1 MSDLRAYYRA
11 LHRRFGPQH
20 WWPGETPFEV
30 MVGAILTQNAAWT
43 NVEKAIHNLKTYDL
57 LDPYK
62 LHELDQD
69 TLALAIKPAGYFNV
83 KARRL
88 KSFIEWFVTKH
99 GGEVDA
105 LRRVPP
111 DRLREELLSVKGI
124 GPETADSILLDALDV
139 PTFVVDAYSYRVLS
153 RHDLIG
159 EEATYDDM
167 KEYFEKRLPRDS
179 KLFNEFH
186 ALLVAV
192 GKDYCRS
199 KARCEECPLK
209 RYLPK

>member
-1 MSDLRAYYRA
+1 MRDLPAYYRA
-11 LHRRFGPQH
+11 LLKRFGPQR

-30 MVGAILTQNAAWT
+30 MVGAILTQNTAWS

-57 LDPYK
+57 LDPHK
-62 LHELDQD
+62 LHELDHD

-88 KSFIEWFVTKH
+88 KSFIEWFVTKYE
-99 GGEVDA
+99 GDVGA
-105 LRRVPP
+105 LKRVAP

-124 GPETADSILLDALDV
+124 GPETADSILLYALDV
-139 PTFVVDAYSYRVLS
+139 PSFVVDAYTYRLLT

-167 KEYFEKRLPRDS
+167 KELFEKRLPRDR
-179 KLFNEFH
+179 KLYNEFH
-186 ALLVAV
+186 ALIVAV
-192 GKDYCRS
+192 GKDFCRS
-199 KARCEECPLK
+199 KARCDECPLK
-209 RYLPK
+209 RFLPK